1 MAEEPGA
8 SSVPLPFGGGGN
20 LNLNLEDLFS
30 RLSTKLVEVAPVT
43 VVDLCKHL
51 MEKLTLELERVDA
64 LLEKEKPSSV
74 VLKTFALAVGA
85 LWLARFTSTVID
97 VMREQGYLQ
106 STFNCL
112 KRLPGISHL
121 VRKEKEKIAKKMEKQ
136 VLEERYSHSKVPKF
150 SCLPSKPLTHEK
162 VFDTIAEL
170 NAKDVGYQNGKSKL
184 SGAVYFNSMDHADF
198 QTKVYGKFVGT
209 NPIHADSYPS
219 VARMD
224 AELVAMTASLFR
236 PPEEHASLN
245 GSAAAADGKKGK
257 KISSSVCGSVTSG
270 GSESILCAMKASR
283 DWWLSRNGYGIFRNL
298 LNALPWRKGTVKPE
312 IIMADSAHAA
322 YVKAAEY
329 YNLKMVMI
337 RVDEST
343 GFRLTA
349 SAVRRR
355 ITSNTA
361 IIIASAPSYPHGVC
375 DDLEGIGKVAKAYGI
390 PCHVDA
396 CLGGFVLP
404 FAKEAG
410 FSRPRVDFG
419 IDGVTSMVS
428 FLYYFF
434 EILHFSFYFFPFQG
448 LSLSLLS
455 FFLTEKWFS
464 SSIVDLS
471 LSLSQVC

>member
-1 MAEEPGA
+1 MGEREERDDDDDDDGDEERERRRKTEEDVMAEEPGA

-43 VVDLCKHL
+43 IVDLCKHL

-170 NAKDVGYQNGKSKL
+170 NAKD
-184 SGAVYFNSMDHADF
+184 HADF

-219 VARMD
+219 VARM
-224 AELVAMTASLFR
+224 
-236 PPEEHASLN
+236 
-245 GSAAAADGKKGK
+245 
-257 KISSSVCGSVTSG
+257 
-270 GSESILCAMKASR
+270 
-283 DWWLSRNGYGIFRNL
+283 
-298 LNALPWRKGTVKPE
+298 
-312 IIMADSAHAA
+312 
-322 YVKAAEY
+322 
-329 YNLKMVMI
+329 
-337 RVDEST
+337 
-343 GFRLTA
+343 
-349 SAVRRR
+349 
-355 ITSNTA
+355 
-361 IIIASAPSYPHGVC
+361 
-375 DDLEGIGKVAKAYGI
+375 
-390 PCHVDA
+390 
-396 CLGGFVLP
+396 
-404 FAKEAG
+404 
-410 FSRPRVDFG
+410 
-419 IDGVTSMVS
+419 
-428 FLYYFF
+428 
-434 EILHFSFYFFPFQG
+434 
-448 LSLSLLS
+448 
-455 FFLTEKWFS
+455 
-464 SSIVDLS
+464 
-471 LSLSQVC
+471 